1 VLGERGKRPYISREE
16 WVDGRSRHNA
26 SMKNF
31 AKLLLPVLIIAI
43 AVSGFMYLRST
54 RPQATPKPVTEKVW
68 PVSVFEARLTDERP
82 AIREF
87 GTVVAGSVVELR
99 PLVDGRIVKLG
110 ENFVEGAAVRRG
122 ETLVVIDP
130 FDYEVEVADKKA
142 AIAEAAA
149 RLKEAR
155 SDLRA
160 QRQMLEISRAQVK
173 LRKTDLERK
182 RKLSARGSLSRKTR
196 DDASIAYNEAK
207 QSVQSNTQLSE
218 RLDARIEQMSAALAR
233 SGAALRRAERN
244 LSETLLIAPEDGYLA
259 NAVAAVGQ
267 RVGSNDR
274 LARLIVTQRLEVS
287 FQLSRSDFGRL
298 AGSAGPDAGPLLIGR
313 PVIVDWRVGDK
324 SFRFNAEIE
333 RLGAE
338 IDAASGGIGIYARLI
353 DPNVQTPLRPG
364 AFVEVSVPGNIY
376 RNVLRLPESALGG
389 DGTIYVIE
397 KNRLA
402 ARPVKVLRRVA
413 KDVLVRADIPPGTK
427 IVTTHFPEIG
437 PGLRVEVR

>member
-1 VLGERGKRPYISREE
+1 MNK
-16 WVDGRSRHNA
+16 
-26 SMKNF
+26 F
-31 AKLLLPVLIIAI
+31 AKLLLPVLIIAL

-68 PVSVFEARLTDERP
+68 PVSVFEARLTDEQP
-82 AIREF
+82 PITEF

-110 ENFVEGAAVRRG
+110 KNFVEGATVRRG

-130 FDYEVEVADKKA
+130 FDYEVEVVDKKA
-142 AIAEAAA
+142 AIMEAEA
-149 RLKEAR
+149 RLKETR
-155 SDLRA
+155 SDLRT
-160 QRQMLEISRAQVK
+160 QGQMLEIAQAQVK

-182 RKLSARGSLSRKTR
+182 RKLSARGSLSRKSR
-196 DDASIAYNEAK
+196 DDASIAYNDAK
-207 QSVQSNTQLSE
+207 QTVESHKQLSE
-218 RLDARIEQMSAALAR
+218 RLVARAEQMVAALAR
-233 SGAALRRAERN
+233 SRAALQQAERN

-274 LARLIVTQRLEVS
+274 LGRLIVTQRLEVS
-287 FQLSRSDFGRL
+287 FQLSRRDFGRL
-298 AGSAGPDAGPLLIGR
+298 AGSAKPDAGPLLVGR
-313 PVIVDWRVGDK
+313 PIAVNWRVGQR
-324 SFRFNAEIE
+324 SFRFDAVIE

-338 IDAASGGIGIYARLI
+338 IDAASGGIGIYARLVK
-353 DPNVQTPLRPG
+353 PNLQTPLRPG

-376 RNVLRLPESALGG
+376 RNVLRLPESALGD
-389 DGTIYVIE
+389 DGTVYVIE
-397 KNRLA
+397 KGRLA
-402 ARPVKVLRRVA
+402 PRRVDILRRVA
-413 KDVLVRADIPPGTK
+413 KEVLVRGKIPPGTK